1 MPTRPPEIVE
11 TSRAAPFW
19 PRSLRSQPHQT
30 SDMRLMDWLT
40 LSSGTN
46 ASRDTH
52 GDGAAFNQSGSAR
65 SAQNSSPPHYDTDP
79 KPAVPSLNDEPGCI
93 KVVDTFRKG
102 SVTHMLTRKSNA
114 SRYRTP
120 RHHLGGASSHRST
133 RAQRSLPAGDPG
145 GTLARDFAPKLS
157 VARQAATRFMR
168 WRCNSPIWSSLANP
182 HSHRWWLSTSSGR
195 TRFRAGFWMLR
206 RHGSSSLPATLGRH
220 PSSPCTAAD
229 AESPT
234 VRVVA
239 LTLLKAWVPRRLR
252 DGLAI
257 YDQRT
262 LEGCPC
268 LCRQSLADKEKADER
283 FGSEPR

>member
-1 MPTRPPEIVE
+1 MTNPDVSKSLTRSV
-11 TSRAAPFW
+11 
-19 PRSLRSQPHQT
+19 
-30 SDMRLMDWLT
+30 
-40 LSSGTN
+40 
-46 ASRDTH
+46 
-52 GDGAAFNQSGSAR
+52 
-65 SAQNSSPPHYDTDP
+65 
-79 KPAVPSLNDEPGCI
+79 
-93 KVVDTFRKG
+93 KVV
-102 SVTHMLTRKSNA
+102 VTHMLTRKSNA

-145 GTLARDFAPKLS
+145 GFSPKIRAEVERRATGGNS
-157 VARQAATRFMR
+157 VYEVAMQ
-168 WRCNSPIWSSLANP
+168 LANLVKPGEPP

-229 AESPT
+229 AELPT

-257 YDQRT
+257 CDQRT

-268 LCRQSLADKEKADER
+268 LCRQSLADKEKTTMRR